1 MTGGTWVTLLE
12 SARLQARL
20 TRRYPMLYALNIIQ
34 PVALLAIVMR
44 TAQPDPVR
52 NGDLLLSVLLTSFW
66 GSTIWAAGGILRR
79 DQYYGTLARTVVN
92 ARNGAVVVIGRCLGA
107 IGTSLVTLAVLG
119 FVAAFALRRPVALPG
134 VPILVVGFAG
144 LAVSGTALGLLI
156 ACAFLRTRYGTEIT
170 SALMYPVFI
179 FGGLL
184 IPAQLVPG
192 WLHWLAWPVSLSW
205 ARRFM
210 LDADPI
216 AAAIFVLVTVA
227 YAAAGLVFFRRS
239 LAEARGKGTLDLV

>member
-1 MTGGTWVTLLE
+1 MITTLWE
-12 SARLQARL
+12 SAKLQARL
-20 TRRYPMLYALNIIQ
+20 TRRYPMLYALTIIQ

-44 TAQPDPVR
+44 TADADPAR

-79 DQYYGTLARTVVN
+79 DQYYGTLARTLVN
-92 ARNGAVVVIGRCLGA
+92 ARNGAIVVIGRCLGA
-107 IGTSLVTLAVLG
+107 IGASLITLLITGVA
-119 FVAAFALRRPVALPG
+119 AAFAVRRPVAMPS
-134 VPILVVGFAG
+134 VPLLVAGFAG

-210 LDADPI
+210 LDADPV
-216 AAAIFVLVTVA
+216 AAVVFVLVTA
-227 YAAAGLVFFRRS
+227 LYAVAGLAFFRLS
-239 LAEARGKGTLDLV
+239 LAEARGRGTLDLV

>member
-1 MTGGTWVTLLE
+1 MITLLE

-20 TRRYPMLYALNIIQ
+20 TRRYPMLYALTIIQ
-34 PVALLAIVMR
+34 PVALLTIVMR
-44 TAQPDPVR
+44 TAQSDPVR

-79 DQYYGTLARTVVN
+79 DQYYGTLARTLVN
-92 ARNGAVVVIGRCLGA
+92 ARHGALVVVGRCLGA
-107 IGTSLVTLAVLG
+107 ISTSLATLAVMGVL
-119 FVAAFALRRPVALPG
+119 AAFVLRRPVALPS
-134 VPILVVGFAG
+134 VAMLIAGFLG

-184 IPAQLVPG
+184 IPAQLVPA

-210 LDADPI
+210 LDGDPW
-216 AAAIFVLVTVA
+216 AALVFVVVTAA
-227 YAAAGLVFFRRS
+227 YAVAGLVFFRLS